1 MGEQMNVFGKSKSD
15 AIAEIMAI
23 ESQIMQ
29 SGSVDSEIDSIN
41 QILTKLNKGEISPEQ
56 ALELVKKMDDSRQNY
71 H

>member
-1 MGEQMNVFGKSKSD
+1 MNVFGKSKSD